1 MEKNKETYNKR
12 IEYIKQTLQERG
24 IDENTQNYVIRFV
37 QMNQELFGNI
47 IDMDKLVKRLTNNM
61 QHGIS
66 TNLEGYD
73 TPHQIFMLSL
83 TSGAW
88 DPYKK
93 RIFVS
98 PFYKIGTMI
107 SKRFILSRDSTLFHE
122 LDHCGTTEYIDESEQ
137 EKEEYIRNYI
147 ETNGIRSIPD
157 KNEFRRVTNQMYEM
171 NNGKKVISGIT
182 GADVED
188 DIALNL
194 SQLNEGITAY
204 KQEMYDRYNKTKPK
218 SQYRVQKGLAKL
230 IADVIGEENMLKL
243 HFDNDYNGIREMFN
257 SKTGKDLNK
266 IVKMLNRIKATEL
279 MFAGRL
285 GDVAFWVMLKRYM
298 KDANMKPDKE
308 KRDLTIPDT
317 KENEQIGIGLNEIN
331 QVTLEMRKDLTQTQI
346 QEQEQE
352 VETK

>member
-230 IADVIGEENMLKL
+230 IADVIGEEISTHASSGDAMVTVL
-243 HFDNDYNGIREMFN
+243 E
-257 SKTGKDLNK
+257 GKGLFTISGEKYYLEEGQTIIMPKDQPHSVYGEEK
-266 IVKMLNRIKATEL
+266 FKMLL
-279 MFAGRL
+279 VVSF
-285 GDVAFWVMLKRYM
+285 
-298 KDANMKPDKE
+298 
-308 KRDLTIPDT
+308 
-317 KENEQIGIGLNEIN
+317 
-331 QVTLEMRKDLTQTQI
+331 
-346 QEQEQE
+346 
-352 VETK
+352 